1 MLKGTVKWYDAKK
14 GFGFITREDGQ
25 EVFVHGSGIERGRTH
40 VFLNEGDE
48 VEFIQEVLEPEQ
60 VKSKAIQVVIT
71 KEAPVKPRQKKQK
84 REEK

>member
-25 EVFVHGSGIERGRTH
+25 EVFVHGSGIEKGRTH

-48 VEFIQEVLEPEQ
+48 VEFEQENILING
-60 VKSKAIQVVIT
+60 KSKAIQVVIT
-71 KEAPVKPRQKKQK
+71 KEAPRKESKLKQK